1 MITPKITSIRYS
13 TAPVRKVPKVG
24 DIRFLKG
31 RGVTQIRQQ
40 CRVGDGLPHAGA
52 SVVSNG
58 RPVLEWVDR
67 GSDRDRAWRY
77 TASRSTE
84 NDTGGRRYF
93 EDGCLCLIGGQMHI
107 IASES
112 NQNAVARYMAECK
125 CSRHPE
131 HGRGAK

>member
-13 TAPVRKVPKVG
+13 TAPVRKVPKAG
-24 DIRFLKG
+24 DMRWLKG
-31 RGVTQIRQQ
+31 KKVWQVRQQ
-40 CRVGDGLPHAGA
+40 EFSQIHRAYI
-52 SVVSNG
+52 VSNG
-58 RPVLEWVDR
+58 RPVWEWVDR
-67 GSDRDRAWRY
+67 GSDRDREWRY
-77 TASRSTE
+77 TDSHSTV
-84 NDTGGRRYF
+84 NDTEGRRYF

-112 NQNAVARYMAECK
+112 NQKAVARYMAECK